1 MEDAIMGQKSQED
14 NNHSF
19 EIETGANQFRLTQD
33 VDHYRNYAKDMR
45 NQGRDNFGAGQKY
58 RPLFIIPDIVAVDI
72 LTKYKLNVHADD
84 FLDDPANMIR
94 LKRII
99 YSEYPDLITSHMKKV

>member
-1 MEDAIMGQKSQED
+1 MGQKSQED
-14 NNHSF
+14 NRHSF
-19 EIETGANQFRLTQD
+19 DIETGTNQFRLTQD

-99 YSEYPDLITSHMKKV
+99 YSEYPDLIT